1 VTWAAI
7 AVGSYLIGSI
17 PFGLLI
23 ARWVSGVDL
32 RTVGSG
38 NIGATNASRVVGKT
52 WGIVVLLF
60 DALKGLLPTLLAPVL
75 LTVEPADVMHARV
88 LAGVCAILGHTFP
101 VWLRFR
107 GGKGVATA
115 LGVAAVLSPFGT
127 LTAFVG
133 FVVVIL
139 TVRIVSLGSIVAAV
153 AFAGYQFVVA
163 LQTAPWSTATWSLAT
178 FSIAVPALIILRHRE
193 NIRRLVRGEE
203 AAWKPREKPP
213 STSASEDAQG

>member
-1 VTWAAI
+1 
-7 AVGSYLIGSI
+7 
-17 PFGLLI
+17 
-23 ARWVSGVDL
+23 
-32 RTVGSG
+32 VGSG

-60 DALKGLLPTLLAPVL
+60 DALKGLLPTLLAPTVL
-75 LTVEPADVMHARV
+75 PVDSADVLHARV

-133 FVVVIL
+133 FVVVML

-153 AFAGYQFVVA
+153 AFAAYQFSVA
-163 LQTAPWSTATWSLAT
+163 LQPSPWSTTTWSLAT
-178 FSIAVPALIILRHRE
+178 FSVAVPALIVVRHRE
-193 NIRRLVRGEE
+193 NLRRLLRGEE
-203 AAWKPREKPP
+203 QPWKPRGK
-213 STSASEDAQG
+213 EDARG